1 MVAEPSGGAGL
12 LSGRVSNRRPG
23 KRFVAMAIAA
33 ISAATVVADERLERL
48 ERRVAKI
55 TELTVQID
63 SLRRENREL
72 RGQIERQQYLIET
85 LQRKQRDLYQ
95 DIDQRL
101 SQLQSTGVTSRAA
114 HAESAAVRGEPPIG
128 TRPSTAPDGG
138 RRPRSRAADPA
149 REQAEYQGAYDLLR
163 PEQRRYEE
171 AIQAFRAFLEKYPN
185 SKLADNA
192 QYWLAEASYVT
203 QDNATAMAEFQKVVD
218 KYPNSTKVPGAL
230 LKIGYLQHANGQ
242 IDAARQ
248 TLSKVVN
255 DYATTSA
262 ASMARQRLQRI
273 DREAR

>member
-1 MVAEPSGGAGL
+1 MAVAALCGT
-12 LSGRVSNRRPG
+12 
-23 KRFVAMAIAA
+23 
-33 ISAATVVADERLERL
+33 ATVALAADERLDRL

-63 SLRRENREL
+63 ALRRENREL
-72 RGQIERQQYLIET
+72 RGQIERQQYVIET

-101 SQLQSTGVTSRAA
+101 SQLQSPGAPN
-114 HAESAAVRGEPPIG
+114 AAVVAGSDAALGGMSSG
-128 TRPSTAPDGG
+128 TPRSAGPEGGG
-138 RRPRSRAADPA
+138 RPAAPAADPA
-149 REQAEYQGAYDLLR
+149 REQAEYQAAYDLLR

-171 AIQAFRAFLEKYPN
+171 AIQAFRTFLQRYPN
-185 SKLADNA
+185 GKLADNA

-203 QDNATAMAEFQKVVD
+203 QDNSVAVVEFQKLVD
-218 KYPNSTKVPGAL
+218 NYPDSTKVPGSL
-230 LKIGYLQHANGQ
+230 LKIGYIQHANGQ

-248 TLSKVVN
+248 TLSKVVD
-255 DYATTSA
+255 DYPTTSA